1 MYFYEIISSC
11 IHFCR
16 KKLWH
21 MSREFIFA
29 DDGMFYQRC
38 CQIHITYIY
47 CDAFIADKESVT
59 LKLPT
64 L

>member
-29 DDGMFYQRC
+29 DDGILVILLGF
-38 CQIHITYIY
+38 INAAAKYILHTFT
-47 CDAFIADKESVT
+47 AMHS
-59 LKLPT
+59 
-64 L
+64 